1 MDSEKNGAVPKE
13 RGSPYR
19 VRRKCDSI
27 GGMRRKPAAPVFKP
41 YTMAQPSL
49 IPPSW
54 EELIPAGHPVRV
66 VNGAVE
72 RINIEALLRKYKGGG
87 TSSYHPQM
95 MLKVLVYGYT
105 QRVYSSRQIAKA
117 LRENVNYIWL
127 SGGNRPDFRTIN
139 AFRGEKMR
147 GVIEEVFTSV
157 LELLV
162 GEGYVKLESYFVDGT
177 KVEANA
183 NRHKVVWAKSRAK
196 YQERL
201 REKVK
206 ELLKEIDAA
215 TAAEDEEYGDKDLDE
230 MEGGGGGIDAEK
242 LEKKIDELNRRLKEQ
257 PEDKKLAKAVKVMEK
272 DYLPRQKRYEEQER
286 KLAGRSSYS
295 KTDED
300 ATFMRMKEDR
310 GAEKPLPK
318 PAYNVQTGTEGQFV
332 VGFSLHQRA
341 GDTTCLIPHLEGVK
355 ASLQAIAQ
363 RKPEVLPP
371 LDHPLGCLPQ
381 NISADAGYGSEEN
394 YAYLADHQLENY
406 VKYNTFH
413 REQQHHRKPELIR
426 KALFRSENLPYDAE
440 KDVFTC
446 PANQH
451 LTYRSTSHERTA
463 NGYWTELRHY
473 EASGCD
479 TCPLKPECTRAK
491 HNRHLRV
498 SFRLRRFRELA
509 PTNLLSEKGKTLR
522 VQRNIE
528 VESVFG
534 QIKHNM
540 HFRRF
545 SLRGLDKVKTEW
557 GLVCIAH
564 NMQKL
569 AG

>member
-1 MDSEKNGAVPKE
+1 
-13 RGSPYR
+13 
-19 VRRKCDSI
+19 
-27 GGMRRKPAAPVFKP
+27 
-41 YTMAQPSL
+41 
-49 IPPSW
+49 
-54 EELIPAGHPVRV
+54 
-66 VNGAVE
+66 
-72 RINIEALLRKYKGGG
+72 
-87 TSSYHPQM
+87 
-95 MLKVLVYGYT
+95 MLKVLVYAYT
-105 QRVYSSRQIAKA
+105 QRIYSSRQIAKA
-117 LRENVNYIWL
+117 LRENVNFMWL

-139 AFRGEKMR
+139 AFRGEKMK

-162 GEGYVKLESYFVDGT
+162 EERYVKLENYFVDGS

-206 ELLKEIDAA
+206 ELLKEIEAVNE
-215 TAAEDEEYGDKDLDE
+215 AENEEYGDNDLEE
-230 MEGGGGGIDAEK
+230 MGGGGGIDAEK
-242 LEKKIDELNRRLKEQ
+242 LERKIAELNQRLKEQ
-257 PEDKKLAKAVKVMEK
+257 PENKKLAKTVKVMEK

-286 KLAGRSSYS
+286 KLAGRNSYS

-300 ATFMRMKEDR
+300 ATFFRMKEDR

-341 GDTTCLIPHLEGVK
+341 GDTACLIPHLEGVK
-355 ASLQAIAQ
+355 ANLSSIAR
-363 RKPEVLPP
+363 RKPELFPKAEEQSCYLP
-371 LDHPLGCLPQ
+371 H

-394 YAYLADHQLENY
+394 YAYFEEHRLGNY

-413 REQQHHRKPELIR
+413 REQQKHRKPALIR
-426 KALFRSENLPYDAE
+426 KAIFRTENLPYAAETDA
-440 KDVFTC
+440 FIC
-446 PANQH
+446 PANQC
-451 LTYRSTSHERTA
+451 LTYRGTRRERTE

-473 EASGCD
+473 EATGCNA
-479 TCPLKPECTRAK
+479 CPLKPECTRAK
-491 HNRHLRV
+491 GNRHMRV
-498 SFRLRRFRELA
+498 SFRLRRYREQA
-509 PTNLLSEKGKTLR
+509 KNNLLSEQGRFLR

-534 QIKHNM
+534 HIKHNM
-540 HFRRF
+540 RFRRF
-545 SLRGLDKVKTEW
+545 SLRGFEKVKTEW

>member
-1 MDSEKNGAVPKE
+1 
-13 RGSPYR
+13 
-19 VRRKCDSI
+19 
-27 GGMRRKPAAPVFKP
+27 
-41 YTMAQPSL
+41 MAQPSL

-54 EELIPAGHPVRV
+54 DELIPAGHQVRV
-66 VNGAVE
+66 VNRAVE
-72 RINIEALLRKYKGGG
+72 KIDLEPLLRKYKGGG
-87 TSSYHPQM
+87 TSSYHPRM
-95 MLKVLVYGYT
+95 MLKVLVYAYT
-105 QRVYSSRQIAKA
+105 QRLYSSRQIAKA
-117 LRENVNYIWL
+117 LRENVNFIWL

-139 AFRGEKMR
+139 GFRGEKMK

-162 GEGYVKLESYFVDGT
+162 EEGYVRLENYFVDGS
-177 KVEANA
+177 KLEANA

-201 REKVK
+201 RKKVK
-206 ELLKEIDAA
+206 ELLKEIDAVNE
-215 TAAEDEEYGDKDLDE
+215 AENEVYGDQDLEE
-230 MEGGGGGIDAEK
+230 MGGSGGIDAEK
-242 LEKKIDELNRRLKEQ
+242 LEKKIAELNQRLKEK
-257 PEDKKLAKAVKVMEK
+257 PEDKKLAKAVKVMYK
-272 DYLPRQKRYEEQER
+272 DYLPRQRRYEEQER

-300 ATFMRMKEDR
+300 ATFFRMKEDR

-341 GDTTCLIPHLEGVK
+341 GDTTCLIPHLEGVR
-355 ASLQAIAQ
+355 ANLSVIAR
-363 RKPEVLPP
+363 RKPEILPQQ
-371 LDHPLGCLPQ
+371 DHQPRCLPQ

-394 YAYLADHQLENY
+394 YAYFEKHRLGNY

-413 REQQHHRKPELIR
+413 RELQKHRKPELVR
-426 KALFRSENLPYDAE
+426 KTIFRSENLPYDAA
-440 KDVFTC
+440 KDEFIC
-446 PANQH
+446 PANQR
-451 LTYRSTSHERTA
+451 LTYRGTRRERTE

-473 EASGCD
+473 EASGCNA
-479 TCPLKPECTRAK
+479 CPLKPECTRAK
-491 HNRHLRV
+491 GNRHMRM
-498 SFRLRRFRELA
+498 SFCLRRYREQA
-509 PTNLLSEKGKTLR
+509 KNNLLSEQGKALR
-522 VQRNIE
+522 VQRNVE

-540 HFRRF
+540 RFRRF
-545 SLRGLDKVKTEW
+545 SLRGLEKAKTEW

-569 AG
+569 AA